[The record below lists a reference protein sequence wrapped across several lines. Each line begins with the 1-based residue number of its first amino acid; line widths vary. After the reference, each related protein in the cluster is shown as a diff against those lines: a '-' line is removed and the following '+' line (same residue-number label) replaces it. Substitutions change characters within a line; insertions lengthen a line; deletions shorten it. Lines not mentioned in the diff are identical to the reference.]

1 MKTSFKNILAFVF
14 IILTLSSFFCQ
25 ALPKTKVLVPKNA
38 KSTIKINIS
47 GKNLKYY
54 QLSNEESTVL
64 SVRGPGK
71 LKIITRGQLTNEQ
84 KKSINYFIYY
94 RINGGQKIKVD
105 FNNARA
111 DKNASFKSNLIGYPS
126 IGENVIIEL
135 SRGENTIEIWNGSS
149 KPNVYTRSLFT
160 EIKEKK
166 IDWVK
171 ISPMYPNEPVSL
183 ISGENVISY
192 FRYSSSKSLKIK
204 ITGPTV
210 LRVLNRFEFDYK
222 MKGRINYRIEVKE
235 DKKLINTYMLCAGRS
250 EVAGYKNDGKRIPG
264 KANEIVINVPSGTH
278 KYELITLDN
287 YTVLARILFPRKDIK
302 LEEK

>member
-1 MKTSFKNILAFVF
+1 MKNNLKIIVAFVI
-14 IILTLSSFFCQ
+14 IILTFSSFFCQ
-25 ALPKTKVLVPKNA
+25 VVSKTRVLVPKNA
-38 KSTIKINIS
+38 RSTIKINIS

-54 QLSNEESTVL
+54 QLSSEESAIF

-71 LKIITRGQLTNEQ
+71 LKIITRGQITSDQ
-84 KKSINYFIYY
+84 KKSLDYFIYY

-105 FNNARA
+105 FNNVRA
-111 DKNASFKSNLIGYPS
+111 DKNASFKSNLIGFPS

-149 KPNVYTRSLFT
+149 KTNIYTRSLFT

-171 ISPMYPNEPVSL
+171 ISPLHPNEPVSL
-183 ISGENVISY
+183 ISNENVNSY
-192 FRYSSSKSLKIK
+192 FRYSASKSLKIK

-235 DKKLINTYMLCAGRS
+235 DKKFINTYMLCASRS
-250 EVAGYKNDGKRIPG
+250 EVTVYKNDGKRIPG
-264 KANEIVINVPSGTH
+264 KADEIVINVPSGTH
-278 KYELITLDN
+278 KYELIPLDN

>member
-14 IILTLSSFFCQ
+14 IILTLSPQYCEVIS
-25 ALPKTKVLVPKNA
+25 KTKVLVPKNA
-38 KSTIKINIS
+38 RSSIKINIS
-47 GKNLKYY
+47 GKSLKYY
-54 QLSNEESTVL
+54 QLSNEEATII

-71 LKIITRGQLTNEQ
+71 LKIITRGQVTNEQ
-84 KKSINYFIYY
+84 KKSFDYFIYY
-94 RINGGQKIKVD
+94 KINGGRKIKVE
-105 FNNARA
+105 FSNVRA
-111 DKNASFKSNLIGYPS
+111 DKNAAFKSNLVGSPS

-149 KPNVYTRSLFT
+149 KPNIYTRSLFT

-171 ISPMYPNEPVSL
+171 ISPMHPNEPVSL
-183 ISGENVISY
+183 VSGENVISY

-250 EVAGYKNDGKRIPG
+250 EVTVYKNDGKRIPG

-278 KYELITLDN
+278 KYELIPLDN

>member
-1 MKTSFKNILAFVF
+1 MKTCFKNILAFVLV
-14 IILTLSSFFCQ
+14 ILTFSSFFCQ
-25 ALPKTKVLVPKNA
+25 VVSKTKVIVPKNV
-38 KSTIKINIS
+38 KSAIKINIS
-47 GKNLKYY
+47 KKNLKYY
-54 QLSNEESTVL
+54 SLSNEEATIL

-71 LKIITRGQLTNEQ
+71 LKIITRGQITNEQ
-84 KKSINYFIYY
+84 KKSIDYFIYY
-94 RINGGQKIKVD
+94 RINGGRKIKVE
-105 FNNARA
+105 FNNVKT
-111 DKNASFKSNLIGYPS
+111 DKNASFKSNLIGFPS
-126 IGENVIIEL
+126 IGENVIVEL
-135 SRGENTIEIWNGSS
+135 IRGENTIEIWSGSS
-149 KPNVYTRSLFT
+149 KPNIYTRSLFT

-183 ISGENVISY
+183 VSGENVISY

-222 MKGRINYRIEVKE
+222 MKGRINYRVEVKE
-235 DKKLINTYMLCAGRS
+235 DKKLINTYMLCAARS
-250 EVAGYKNDGKRIPG
+250 EVTGYKNDGKRIPG

-278 KYELITLDN
+278 KYELVPLDN